1 MQKPKNTLNF
11 KGYEIAFKLSNYCD
25 NGVLAIVVYE
35 YTSYGCAYQYGV
47 ASVNI
52 NDMIFGVNQTYIDEN
67 NNPGMTQFLVDN
79 GLVTPT
85 GYIGRSGYCQYPL
98 VEVNIEEIL
107 KYCIIDDEDAEEAEE
122 AENQAEC
129 PDEEDDNVQSFWDFL
144 KECEDSCDD
153 IDVTEEV
160 LESYKKEG
168 ED

>member
-1 MQKPKNTLNF
+1 MMNKPQTLNF
-11 KGYEIAFKLSNYCD
+11 RGYEIAFKLSNYCD

-52 NDMIFGVNQTYIDEN
+52 DDMIFGVNQTYIDEN

-122 AENQAEC
+122 AENQAEG

>member
-1 MQKPKNTLNF
+1 MMNKPQTLNF

-98 VEVNIEEIL
+98 VEVNMEEIL
-107 KYCIIDDEDAEEAEE
+107 KYCIIDDEDSEE
-122 AENQAEC
+122 AENQAEG

>member
-1 MQKPKNTLNF
+1 MMNKPQTLNF

-98 VEVNIEEIL
+98 VEVNMEEIL

-122 AENQAEC
+122 AENQAEG